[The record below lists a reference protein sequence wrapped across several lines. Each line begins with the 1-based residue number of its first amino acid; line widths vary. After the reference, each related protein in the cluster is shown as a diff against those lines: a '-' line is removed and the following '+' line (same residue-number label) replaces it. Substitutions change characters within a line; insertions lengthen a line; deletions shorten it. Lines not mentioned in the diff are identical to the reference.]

1 MKIDGVEPNGL
12 TFCYLIQGCGYE
24 RFLDEGIQLHCCVI
38 KNGLINSNLFVANA
52 LVDFYSACGSLVEAE
67 KSFKFIPLSDIISW
81 NSMVSVY
88 AANGYSFDAL
98 AIFQAMH
105 LWDKKPSACS
115 FLGLPAQLETYH
127 LGSKFIL
134 TS

>member
-52 LVDFYSACGSLVEAE
+52 LVDFYSACGS
-67 KSFKFIPLSDIISW
+67 
-81 NSMVSVY
+81 
-88 AANGYSFDAL
+88 
-98 AIFQAMH
+98 
-105 LWDKKPSACS
+105 
-115 FLGLPAQLETYH
+115 
-127 LGSKFIL
+127 
-134 TS
+134 